1 MQLNSLSIPG
11 CRNII
16 ITITTIKMH
25 QIRPPITFSCLWLH
39 VKVPTLKC
47 LKLNKNFEY
56 PLNESSP
63 YSSVLPLTWTWDLPL
78 LERPP
83 WFWMNATEQNIQVR
97 FPPPLSIA
105 IGLDLLFLIFEENM
119 EKQFEWMQRDIQ
131 IPSSP
136 VFQQAFSFCLALFV
150 SIWRGNVKSKIW
162 VEYMPQNCG
171 TFWTLQLEANFRLPS
186 CPVPSDQEIG
196 SPIVDWEGY
205 HYPTIL
211 PPNPLEFSN
220 TSGNFR
226 SYITAAA
233 Q

>member
-1 MQLNSLSIPG
+1 MNHHHIPQFSPWPELETFPSLSGPRG
-11 CRNII
+11 
-16 ITITTIKMH
+16 
-25 QIRPPITFSCLWLH
+25 
-39 VKVPTLKC
+39 
-47 LKLNKNFEY
+47 FE
-56 PLNESSP
+56 
-63 YSSVLPLTWTWDLPL
+63 
-78 LERPP
+78 
-83 WFWMNATEQNIQVR
+83 WMQQNIQVR

-105 IGLDLLFLIFEENM
+105 IGLDLLFLIFWRKLSEYNR
-119 EKQFEWMQRDIQ
+119 KVRFPYDIYS
-131 IPSSP
+131 IAMGLYL
-136 VFQQAFSFCLALFV
+136 FLAVFV
-150 SIWRGNVKSKIW
+150 SIWRGNAKSK
-162 VEYMPQNCG
+162 VCDYMLQEFG

>member
-47 LKLNKNFEY
+47 LKLNKNFEF

-83 WFWMNATEQNIQVR
+83 WFWMNATEYSGPLPSPLEYCNRPRPFVSHFLKKIWRNNLNECNGIFRSPHLQYCNR
-97 FPPPLSIA
+97 PFPFVWHYLY
-105 IGLDLLFLIFEENM
+105 LFEEEM
-119 EKQFEWMQRDIQ
+119 
-131 IPSSP
+131 
-136 VFQQAFSFCLALFV
+136 
-150 SIWRGNVKSKIW
+150 
-162 VEYMPQNCG
+162 
-171 TFWTLQLEANFRLPS
+171 
-186 CPVPSDQEIG
+186 
-196 SPIVDWEGY
+196 
-205 HYPTIL
+205 
-211 PPNPLEFSN
+211 
-220 TSGNFR
+220 
-226 SYITAAA
+226 
-233 Q
+233 

>member
-1 MQLNSLSIPG
+1 M
-11 CRNII
+11 
-16 ITITTIKMH
+16 K
-25 QIRPPITFSCLWLH
+25 FS
-39 VKVPTLKC
+39 
-47 LKLNKNFEY
+47 
-56 PLNESSP
+56 LNESSP
-63 YSSVLPLTWTWDLPL
+63 YSSV
-78 LERPP
+78 PP
-83 WFWMNATEQNIQVR
+83 WPELETFPQSGPRGFEWMQQNIQVR

-105 IGLDLLFLIFEENM
+105 IGLDLLFLIFWRKYGETI
-119 EKQFEWMQRDIQ
+119 WMNATGYSDPLI
-131 IPSSP
+131 SSI
-136 VFQQAFSFCLALFV
+136 ATGLFLLFGT
-150 SIWRGNVKSKIW
+150 ICIYLKRKCKIKDMSW
-162 VEYMPQNCG
+162 VYMPQNCG

>member
-1 MQLNSLSIPG
+1 MNHHHSPQFSPWPELETSPSLSGPRG
-11 CRNII
+11 
-16 ITITTIKMH
+16 
-25 QIRPPITFSCLWLH
+25 
-39 VKVPTLKC
+39 
-47 LKLNKNFEY
+47 FE
-56 PLNESSP
+56 
-63 YSSVLPLTWTWDLPL
+63 
-78 LERPP
+78 
-83 WFWMNATEQNIQVR
+83 WMQQNIQVR

-105 IGLDLLFLIFEENM
+105 IGLDLLFLIFWGKYGETI
-119 EKQFEWMQRDIQ
+119 WMNASGYSDPLI
-131 IPSSP
+131 SSI
-136 VFQQAFSFCLALFV
+136 ATGLFFLFGTICIYLKRKCKIKDMSWV
-150 SIWRGNVKSKIW
+150 YATKLWDVLNV
-162 VEYMPQNCG
+162 
-171 TFWTLQLEANFRLPS
+171 TLEANFRLPS